1 MSLDALYQSVILD
14 HWRNPRQQGAL
25 TAPDASVRLV
35 NPTCGDEV
43 TVDVALGG
51 THRDVLIDVA
61 HRGHGCSI
69 SQGSASVFAEL
80 ATGRTV
86 GEVAAL
92 HDAFVEQLRSRGGA
106 GDPAVLGDGVA
117 FAGVGRFPA
126 RVRCALLPWTAAAEA
141 IEAARMTRSGAMSD
155 GTATDGTNDGTTND
169 GTANDGTTTNA
180 VTDHRTRTD
189 TADDRRV
196 SP

>member
-1 MSLDALYQSVILD
+1 MSLDALYQDVILD
-14 HWRNPRQQGAL
+14 HWRNPRHRGEL
-25 TAPDASVRLV
+25 VAPDASVHRN
-35 NPTCGDEV
+35 NPTCGDEI

-51 THRDVLIDVA
+51 PDGDVLADVA

-80 ATGRTV
+80 AVGRTV

-92 HDAFVEQLRSRGGA
+92 RGAFVEQLQSKGEA
-106 GDPAVLGDGVA
+106 GDPEVLGDGVA

-141 IEAARMTRSGAMSD
+141 IEAARTDFATR
-155 GTATDGTNDGTTND
+155 TTRTDS
-169 GTANDGTTTNA
+169 
-180 VTDHRTRTD
+180 TRTD
-189 TADDRRV
+189 TADDRRRV